1 MSIVLS
7 RRLRAFEALAKL
19 MLGKD
24 GRKPGR
30 PSRRGSRRSS
40 SKPSRLSLIAV
51 LVRRLRGR

>member
-1 MSIVLS
+1 MSIVLP

-19 MLGKD
+19 MLAKD

-40 SKPSRLSLIAV
+40 SKPSRLGLIAV
-51 LVRRLRGR
+51 VVRRLRGR